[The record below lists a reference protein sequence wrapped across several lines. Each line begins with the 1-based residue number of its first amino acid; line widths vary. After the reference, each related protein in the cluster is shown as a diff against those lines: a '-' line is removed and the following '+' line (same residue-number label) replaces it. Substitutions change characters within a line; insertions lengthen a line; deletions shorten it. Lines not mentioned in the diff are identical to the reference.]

1 MHILSIALHVNI
13 IEKLLKRRFM
23 RKEFEING
31 CIEVQVEITEDEFSN
46 AFIQFVE
53 SRGWSFGGGINEIQ
67 DGYYILPDGS
77 KGKSVL
83 EDE

>member
-1 MHILSIALHVNI
+1 
-13 IEKLLKRRFM
+13 M

-31 CIEVQVEITEDEFSN
+31 CIEVQAEITEDEFSN

-53 SRGWSFGGGINEIQ
+53 SKGWSFGGGINEIQ
-67 DGYYILPDGS
+67 DGYYFLPDGS

>member
-1 MHILSIALHVNI
+1 
-13 IEKLLKRRFM
+13 M
-23 RKEFEING
+23 RKELEING
-31 CIEVQVEITEDEFSN
+31 CIEVQAEITEDEFSN

-67 DGYYILPDGS
+67 DGYYTLPDGS

>member
-1 MHILSIALHVNI
+1 
-13 IEKLLKRRFM
+13 M

-31 CIEVQVEITEDEFSN
+31 CIEVQAEITEDEFSN

-53 SRGWSFGGGINEIQ
+53 SKGWSFGGGINEIQ

-77 KGKSVL
+77 KGKFVL

>member
-1 MHILSIALHVNI
+1 MYILSIASHVNI
-13 IEKLLKRRFM
+13 IEKLFKRRFM

>member
-1 MHILSIALHVNI
+1 MHILSIASHVNI
-13 IEKLLKRRFM
+13 IEKLFKRRFM